1 MHDELEVLIAHPG
14 GPWFAKK
21 DEGSWSLVKGIVE
34 KHESDA
40 TAAAREFEEETGWPA
55 PLNGWVSLGE
65 TTMRSRKT
73 VVAWAVQADFDPNLL
88 EPGLFQMHGRFYPEI
103 DRVQWFNPAGAR
115 MKLNPAQ
122 AVFVD
127 RLEQHLGLNTG

>member
-1 MHDELEVLIAHPG
+1 VLIAHPG

-34 KHESDA
+34 KHEDDA

-65 TTMRSRKT
+65 TTSRSRKT
-73 VVAWAVQADFDPNLL
+73 VIAWAVEADFDPNHL
-88 EPGLFQMHGRFYPEI
+88 EPGLFQMHGRSYPEI
-103 DRVQWFNPAGAR
+103 DRVQWFSPAGAR
-115 MKLNPAQ
+115 TKLNPAQ

-127 RLEQHLGLNTG
+127 RLEMHLGLNTG